1 MIVKK
6 PILLALISLSLTVCS
21 CGQTEIE
28 SAKEAAPQIERVSQ
42 DRFKDIIE
50 NNQDIQLIDVR
61 TPNEYSQG
69 AISNAVNI
77 DYMGNDFETKIKAL
91 DKNKVTLIY
100 CQAGGRSAKALQLFK
115 KAGFKRTV
123 ELQGGY
129 SGWE

>member
-1 MIVKK
+1 MKF
-6 PILLALISLSLTVCS
+6 LLLTLISLSIAVCS
-21 CGQTEIE
+21 CSQSE
-28 SAKEAAPQIERVSQ
+28 SANDNAPKIERVSQ
-42 DRFKDIIE
+42 DRFKNIIE
-50 NNQDIQLIDVR
+50 INQDIQIIDVR
-61 TPNEYSQG
+61 TAAEFSVG
-69 AISNAVNI
+69 AIANAVNI
-77 DYMGNDFETKIKAL
+77 DYLDDNFEAKIKAL

>member
-1 MIVKK
+1 MKF
-6 PILLALISLSLTVCS
+6 ILL
-21 CGQTEIE
+21 
-28 SAKEAAPQIERVSQ
+28 SAILFSITTFSYSQSEKETPKITTQQAERVSKEQ
-42 DRFKDIIE
+42 FQKILE
-50 NNQDIQLIDVR
+50 NYQDIQIIDVR
-61 TPNEYSQG
+61 TAAEFNGG
-69 AISNAVNI
+69 AIANAVNI
-77 DYMGNDFETKIKAL
+77 DYMDDNFEAKIKAL

>member
-1 MIVKK
+1 MFVKK
-6 PILLALISLSLTVCS
+6 PILLVLISLSLTVCS
-21 CGQTEIE
+21 CGQSE
-28 SAKEAAPQIERVSQ
+28 SAKDAAPKIERVSQ

-50 NNQDIQLIDVR
+50 NNQDIQIIDVR
-61 TPNEYSQG
+61 TAAEFNGG
-69 AISNAVNI
+69 AIASAVNI
-77 DYMGNDFETKIKAL
+77 DYLDDNFEAKIKAL

>member
-1 MIVKK
+1 MKF
-6 PILLALISLSLTVCS
+6 ILL
-21 CGQTEIE
+21 
-28 SAKEAAPQIERVSQ
+28 SAILFSITTFSYSQSEKETPKITTQQAERVSKEQ
-42 DRFKDIIE
+42 FQKILE
-50 NNQDIQLIDVR
+50 NYQDIQIIDVR
-61 TPNEYSQG
+61 TAAEFSGG
-69 AISNAVNI
+69 AIANAVNI
-77 DYMGNDFETKIKAL
+77 DYMDDNFEAKIKAL

>member
-1 MIVKK
+1 MKF
-6 PILLALISLSLTVCS
+6 LLLTLISLSIAVCS
-21 CGQTEIE
+21 CSQSE
-28 SAKEAAPQIERVSQ
+28 SANDNAPKIERVSQ
-42 DRFKDIIE
+42 DRFKNIIE
-50 NNQDIQLIDVR
+50 INQDIQIIDVR
-61 TPNEYSQG
+61 TAAEFSVG
-69 AISNAVNI
+69 AIANAVNI
-77 DYMGNDFETKIKAL
+77 DYMDDNFEAKIKAL